1 MSIINSIA
9 EKKAQA
15 ACSLSIFKGFDLE
28 KAKETLCDMLSDIGR
43 HGIFTEY
50 TKHDISHVDGMLKL
64 LEFIIP
70 ENTANI
76 MTPTD
81 WMMIV
86 LSIYFHDLG
95 MLITRKEFDARVDNS
110 DYQKY
115 CRNYNKKIDEA
126 LSQDEKDKL
135 IYQDFV
141 RENHGNRIC
150 KWIKNIGDQPE
161 TDDAI
166 SKLLY
171 DMLHYVDEN
180 FREDL
185 AEVCRSHS
193 ESFSKCKDLVTDR
206 PYAQGKEYQ
215 ANLLY
220 AAAVLRTADLM
231 HINYERTPTTAYL
244 LISPKDAVS
253 RQEWVKQK
261 SITSIRP
268 KKEFD
273 KDNHLDT
280 NAKIHRLEVV
290 GNFKD
295 SAAYKSLMSY
305 LDMAEDQLKE
315 THEIC
320 KDSMERNVNG
330 YDFPWDEI
338 CRDEIKP
345 LNFSGIPLR
354 FDLDTKNILNLLVG
368 HTLYSQMN
376 VVLRELAQNSIDAVR
391 LMDRDFKEGDD
402 DYTPTVKVE
411 WNSQKR
417 ILSVKDNG
425 TGMNEDII
433 RKYLMKVGASRYQ
446 SDEFK
451 ASNKQFHSISRFGIG
466 VLTCFMISDDF
477 SITTKF
483 SNDDKVYAIE
493 VGGMEKEFM
502 LRYDADP
509 SVLINKEHGTTIEL
523 NVRPDAN
530 IEDIETK
537 LREWVIVPGCQVF
550 LSVDGNDPVSIGYA
564 TEEEAIVSY
573 LKSQGIGFD
582 SGDYKLD
589 HSQSGCATIYYLLSK
604 NRTFGYW
611 QICSLGKTRLD
622 PLAPIGICI
631 EGIRVS
637 SHTPGYDTRKY
648 FVLVNCKGKQSP
660 STNVARDRIEDSEEM
675 AEVLRSVYK
684 SYLKTIIDQIE
695 SFSSKYSLPWASE
708 RAVIQIDNLLN
719 ERYESFGLTDRDIF
733 DDCLKNEKLMLVDD
747 GDSYKMESINGLPD
761 KIWTMENHA
770 YSSAVSLVQ
779 EIHDCAKTPLGITK
793 ELMPDGKITVDKV
806 YTGDYFNNYLS
817 ALFLKTFQVNEI
829 KVDASLRKI
838 EFCWQ
843 KNGNFW
849 YQLELN
855 SSRHHVGGVKLFIQK
870 SDEITVEAEGN
881 NIGIKSNLG
890 LFLLSN
896 NKLNEL
902 LCNLFEKNDERSNA
916 AIQTIGQFTI
926 SILERWTKYE
936 EKELDRFFSS
946 DENYLRG
953 EIWDVIGPKDKF
965 VDIIK
970 DLSFKTIDFSKF
982 YVTEMY
988 MS

>member
-1 MSIINSIA
+1 MSILNSVV

-15 ACSLSIFKGFDLE
+15 ACDLSIFKGFDLE
-28 KAKETLCDMLSDIGR
+28 KAKEILSEMLSDIGK

-95 MLITRKEFDARVDNS
+95 MLITRKEFSERADNA
-110 DYQKY
+110 DFQKY
-115 CRNYNKKIDEA
+115 CRNYSKELGES
-126 LSQDEKDKL
+126 LSQEEKDKQK
-135 IYQDFV
+135 YQDFV

-150 KWIKNIGDQPE
+150 KWIKSIGDQP
-161 TDDAI
+161 DADNAI
-166 SKLLY
+166 SKMLY

-180 FREDL
+180 FRKDL
-185 AEVCRSHS
+185 AEICKSHS
-193 ESFSKCKDLVTDR
+193 EAFSDCKDFRTDQ
-206 PYAQGKEYQ
+206 PYAQGDEYQ
-215 ANLLY
+215 SNLLY
-220 AAAVLRTADLM
+220 VAAILRTADLM

-244 LISPKDAVS
+244 LISPKDQFS

-273 KDNHLDT
+273 KDGKLDT
-280 NAKIHRLEVV
+280 NAKIHRFEVI
-290 GNFKD
+290 GRFKD
-295 SAAYKSLMSY
+295 SSAYKSLMSY
-305 LDMAEDQLKE
+305 LDDAETQLKE

-320 KDSMERNVNG
+320 KDSMERFQNG

-345 LNFSGIPLR
+345 LNFSGTPLK

-391 LMDRDFKEGDD
+391 LMERDFKEGDD
-402 DYTPTVKVE
+402 DYIPKVWIE
-411 WNSQKR
+411 WDSQKR
-417 ILSVKDNG
+417 VLSVKDNG

-433 RKYLMKVGASRYQ
+433 RNYLMKVGASRYQ
-446 SDEFK
+446 SDEFI

-477 SITTKF
+477 RITTKF

-502 LRYDADP
+502 LRYDADS

-523 NVRPDAN
+523 NVRQDAK
-530 IEDIETK
+530 IDDIEVK
-537 LREWVIVPGCQVF
+537 LREWVIVPGCQVS
-550 LSVDGNDPVSIGYA
+550 LIIDGNDPVSIGYS
-564 TEEEAIVSY
+564 TEKEAITSY
-573 LKSQGIGFD
+573 LRSQGISLD
-582 SGDYKLD
+582 TGDYKLENN
-589 HSQSGCATIYYLLSK
+589 QSGCATIYYLLNK
-604 NRTFGYW
+604 NKTFGYW
-611 QICSLGKTRLD
+611 QICSLGKTRHD
-622 PLAPIGICI
+622 PLAPIGIAI

-637 SHTPGYDTRKY
+637 SNTPGFDTRRY
-648 FVLVNCKGKQSP
+648 FVMVNCKGKESP

-675 AEVLRSVYK
+675 IEVLRSVYK
-684 SYLKTIIDQIE
+684 TYLKTILDQVD
-695 SFSSKYSLPWASE
+695 SFSSKYSLPWASQ
-708 RAVIQIDNLLN
+708 RSVFQIDNLLN
-719 ERYESFGLTDRDIF
+719 ERYEGFGLTDRNLF
-733 DDCLKNEKLMLVDD
+733 DDCLRHEKFMLVDD
-747 GDSYKMESINGLPD
+747 GYSYKMESINGLPE

-806 YTGDYFNNYLS
+806 YTGEYFNNYLS
-817 ALFLKTFQVNEI
+817 ELFLQTYQVNEI
-829 KVDASLRKI
+829 KVDSSLRKL

-843 KNGNFW
+843 KNGKFW
-849 YQLELN
+849 YQIELN
-855 SSRHHVGGVKLFIQK
+855 SGRHHMREVKLFIQK
-870 SDEITVEAEGN
+870 SEEIVVKAEEGI
-881 NIGIKSNLG
+881 IGIKSNLG
-890 LFLLSN
+890 FFLLSN
-896 NKLNEL
+896 NELNKL
-902 LCNLFEKNDERSNA
+902 LCNLFEIDDERSNA
-916 AIQTIGQFTI
+916 AIQTLGQFTI
-926 SILERWTKYE
+926 SILGRWTKFE
-936 EKELDRFFSS
+936 EKELDKFFNS

-953 EIWDVIGPKDKF
+953 EIWDVIGPQAKFIDK
-965 VDIIK
+965 IK

-982 YVTEMY
+982 YVNEMY
-988 MS
+988 M